1 MNPRYAQR
9 FTFALA
15 ILAGVAVAGV
25 VISIVLAVKGSSTN
39 SSGPWS
45 SWAPQDSGPQG
56 AREIAD
62 HIAPLYRI
70 SGVDQLAVVTVS
82 NLGNASAA
90 TSSASSAA
98 SSQSSPGGPLVAVRP
113 SANSSSISL
122 ISGSTVAYNL
132 CGLGSSNCSIGIGT
146 PSTDRLLLLRREA
159 LELALYTFKYLPQTQ
174 NVVAILPPGHQ
185 ATTSSL
191 TAKPPSASPSAKPL
205 DMALLFQHQELSP
218 FLSQPLDQTFT
229 QQFPPTVP
237 QIPLWKQTTEA
248 ALVEQITARGIF
260 SEHTTTAQ
268 DGTNLIVLD
277 PLPPS

>member
-1 MNPRYAQR
+1 MSSRYAQR

-15 ILAGVAVAGV
+15 MLAGVAVAGV
-25 VISIVLAVKGSSTN
+25 AIAIVLIAKGPSTDSSA
-39 SSGPWS
+39 PWS

-82 NLGNASAA
+82 NLGNPSAA
-90 TSSASSAA
+90 TSAA
-98 SSQSSPGGPLVAVRP
+98 SSTSSSRSSAGGPLVAVRP
-113 SANSSSISL
+113 NVNSSSVSL
-122 ISGSTVAYNL
+122 ISGSTIAYNL

-159 LELALYTFKYLPQTQ
+159 LELALYTFKYIPATQ
-174 NVVAILPPGHQ
+174 NVVALLPPGHP

-191 TAKPPSASPSAKPL
+191 TAKPPSSSAATKPL
-205 DMALLFQHQELSP
+205 AMALLFQHQELSP
-218 FLSQPLDQTFT
+218 FLSHPVDETLTE
-229 QQFPPTVP
+229 QFPPTVP
-237 QIPLWKQTTEA
+237 QVPLWKQTTEA

-260 SEHTTTAQ
+260 SEHMTTAQ

>member
-1 MNPRYAQR
+1 MNSRYAQR

-15 ILAGVAVAGV
+15 MLAGVAVAGV
-25 VISIVLAVKGSSTN
+25 VIAIVLAAKGSST
-39 SSGPWS
+39 SSGGPWS
-45 SWAPQDSGPQG
+45 SWVPQDSGLQG

-82 NLGNASAA
+82 NLGNPSAA
-90 TSSASSAA
+90 ASSSG
-98 SSQSSPGGPLVAVRP
+98 SSQSSAGGPLVAVRP
-113 SANSSSISL
+113 NANSSSVSL
-122 ISGSTVAYNL
+122 VSGSTIAYNL
-132 CGLGSSNCSIGIGT
+132 CGLGSTNCSIGIGT

-159 LELALYTFKYLPQTQ
+159 LELALYTFKYLPGTQ
-174 NVVAILPPGHQ
+174 NVVAILPPGHRA
-185 ATTSSL
+185 ATSTL
-191 TAKPPSASPSAKPL
+191 TAKPPSSSASTKPL

-218 FLSQPLDQTFT
+218 FLSHPLGDTFT
-229 QQFPPTVP
+229 EQFPPTVP

-260 SEHTTTAQ
+260 SEHMTTAQ
-268 DGTNLIVLD
+268 DGTSLIVLD

>member
-1 MNPRYAQR
+1 MSPRYAQR

-15 ILAGVAVAGV
+15 MLAGVAVAGV
-25 VISIVLAVKGSSTN
+25 VIAIVLAARGPSTS

-45 SWAPQDSGPQG
+45 AWAPQDRGLQG

-82 NLGNASAA
+82 NLGNPNAAASAT
-90 TSSASSAA
+90 TSSAT
-98 SSQSSPGGPLVAVRP
+98 SQSSAGGPLVAVRP
-113 SANSSSISL
+113 SANSSSVSL
-122 ISGSTVAYNL
+122 ISGSTIAYNL
-132 CGLGSSNCSIGIGT
+132 CGLGSSNCSIGVGT

-159 LELALYTFKYLPQTQ
+159 LELALYTFKYLPSTQ
-174 NVVAILPPGHQ
+174 NVVALLPPGRQ

-191 TAKPPSASPSAKPL
+191 TARPPSATTATKPL

-218 FLSQPLDQTFT
+218 FLSHPVDETLTE
-229 QQFPPTVP
+229 QFPPTVP
-237 QIPLWKQTTEA
+237 QVPLWKQTTEA

-260 SEHTTTAQ
+260 SEHMTTAQ

>member
-1 MNPRYAQR
+1 MNSRYAQR

-15 ILAGVAVAGV
+15 MLAGVAVAGV
-25 VISIVLAVKGSSTN
+25 VIAIVLAAKGTSTN
-39 SSGPWS
+39 SSSPWS
-45 SWAPQDSGPQG
+45 SWAPQDRGLQG

-82 NLGNASAA
+82 NLGDPSAA
-90 TSSASSAA
+90 TSTA
-98 SSQSSPGGPLVAVRP
+98 SSQSSAGGPLVAVRP
-113 SANSSSISL
+113 NANSSSISL

-159 LELALYTFKYLPQTQ
+159 LELALYTFKYIPGTQ

-185 ATTSSL
+185 ATTTSSL
-191 TAKPPSASPSAKPL
+191 TAKPPSASTSAKPL

-218 FLSQPLDQTFT
+218 FLSQPLDQTFS

-237 QIPLWKQTTEA
+237 QVPLWKQTTEA
-248 ALVEQITARGIF
+248 SLVEQITARGIF
-260 SEHTTTAQ
+260 SEHKTTAQ

>member
-1 MNPRYAQR
+1 MTPRYAQR

-15 ILAGVAVAGV
+15 MLAGVAVAGV
-25 VISIVLAVKGSSTN
+25 VIAIVLVAKGPSTD

-45 SWAPQDSGPQG
+45 PWAPQDGGLQG

-82 NLGNASAA
+82 NLGNPSAA
-90 TSSASSAA
+90 AAAGSSPAT
-98 SSQSSPGGPLVAVRP
+98 SQSSPGGPLVAVRP
-113 SANSSSISL
+113 NVNSSSVSL
-122 ISGSTVAYNL
+122 ISGSTIAYNL

-159 LELALYTFKYLPQTQ
+159 LELALYTFKYIPGTQ
-174 NVVAILPPGHQ
+174 NVVALLPPGHQ
-185 ATTSSL
+185 TTTSSL
-191 TAKPPSASPSAKPL
+191 TAKPPSSATTTKPL

-218 FLSQPLDQTFT
+218 FLSHPLDETFT
-229 QQFPPTVP
+229 EQFPPTVP
-237 QIPLWKQTTEA
+237 QVPLWKQTTEA